1 MFPERQ
7 IGPHREWR
15 NEVEYLDAL
24 FDNGAAYTVGKMN
37 GDHWLLYMTSPPAD
51 DTMKQN
57 QSDDEADRVTYGSNS
72 SSAQTSDDEDGLRPY
87 PHPHYMTSSLASSV
101 TLPPPSETNG
111 PLDYTIELLMTKL
124 AAPGRR
130 PFLFLEE
137 DLAAMPLE
145 AEIVQSPLNHA
156 GSDPTDASSQ
166 KGALVSQKL
175 GIDSIFPCSRTRL
188 DSYAFDPCGY
198 SANALVDGGDEHGG
212 EGYYTI
218 HVTPEEG
225 WSYAS
230 FECNVPVAPASHDG
244 GQADEQTNGKGEKEK
259 MPDLETLIQR
269 VVNIFQPGH
278 VSLTLFVS
286 SPSSF
291 ASPSSALTEGGT
303 NEKKAIA
310 ITPEAMDIEI
320 AQRVFRRALIP
331 RGYIRTDKI
340 NYEFGGYDLAFATF
354 QKKW

>member
-7 IGPHREWR
+7 HGPHREWR

-24 FDNGAAYTVGKMN
+24 FDNGAAYTVGKVN
-37 GDHWLLYMTSPPAD
+37 GDHWLLYITSPPEEVEQD
-51 DTMKQN
+51 GEGDIDQELD
-57 QSDDEADRVTYGSNS
+57 QSAP
-72 SSAQTSDDEDGLRPY
+72 TSDDEDSGRF
-87 PHPHYMTSSLASSV
+87 PHPHYMTSSMASSM
-101 TLPPPSETNG
+101 TLLPPSSLAG
-111 PLDYTIELLMTKL
+111 GLDYTIELLMTKL

-130 PFLFLEE
+130 PFLFLDE
-137 DLAAMPLE
+137 DLPVHEAGAEKYPL
-145 AEIVQSPLNHA
+145 APA
-156 GSDPTDASSQ
+156 GDKPNDPSSQ

-175 GIDSIFPCSRTRL
+175 GIDSIFPPSRTRL

-198 SANALVDGGDEHGG
+198 SANALVDAGQENGG

-230 FECNVPVAPASHDG
+230 FECNVPVAPATLGKDD
-244 GQADEQTNGKGEKEK
+244 DEVQQKNEKER

-278 VSLTLFVS
+278 ISLTLFVS
-286 SPSSF
+286 SAPSSGHTPSPTPSLDGKPSHPALD
-291 ASPSSALTEGGT
+291 ASQASVEV
-303 NEKKAIA
+303 
-310 ITPEAMDIEI
+310 
-320 AQRVFRRALIP
+320 AQRVFRQALLP
-331 RGYIRTDKI
+331 KGYVRSDKI

-354 QKKW
+354 QKRAVPHRR